1 MVNNAGILRYP
12 ADAEL
17 QPLTTFRLYMDVN
30 FLGAVKVSQ
39 VFLPLL
45 RKSRGRI
52 VNMSSLAGPHSPNA
66 ANLFAARS

>member
-1 MVNNAGILRYP
+1 MVNNAGILQHP

-17 QPLTTFRLYMDVN
+17 QPISAVKLYMDVN

-52 VNMSSLAGPHSPNA
+52 VNVSSLAGP
-66 ANLFAARS
+66 

>member
-1 MVNNAGILRYP
+1 
-12 ADAEL
+12 
-17 QPLTTFRLYMDVN
+17 MDVN

-52 VNMSSLAGPHSPNA
+52 VNMSSLAGPHSPNEA
-66 ANLFAARS
+66 HLFAARS